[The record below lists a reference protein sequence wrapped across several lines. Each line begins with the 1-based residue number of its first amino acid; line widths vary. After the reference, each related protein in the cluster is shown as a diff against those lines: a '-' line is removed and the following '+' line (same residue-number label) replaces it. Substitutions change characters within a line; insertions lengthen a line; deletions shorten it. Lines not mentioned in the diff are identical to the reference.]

1 MLSDYLYTFKEF
13 NVFFNLFNYIS
24 FRAGISLVTSLFFVI
39 ILMPYWI
46 KFQYKIFPS
55 GQPIRED
62 GPSSHLLKKG
72 TPTLGGVLII
82 ISIILSSI
90 LWTAEFSKFN
100 YILILTLIL
109 FGFIGFYDD
118 YQKVKIKKGISS
130 KKKVFSSNFIY
141 NYFIFHHSI
150 KWF

>member
-46 KFQYKIFPS
+46 KFKYKIFPS

-109 FGFIGFYDD
+109 FGNIKYPKKADT
-118 YQKVKIKKGISS
+118 KIMNGYGKLKKNIL
-130 KKKVFSSNFIY
+130 
-141 NYFIFHHSI
+141 I
-150 KWF
+150 KAVTAIEV